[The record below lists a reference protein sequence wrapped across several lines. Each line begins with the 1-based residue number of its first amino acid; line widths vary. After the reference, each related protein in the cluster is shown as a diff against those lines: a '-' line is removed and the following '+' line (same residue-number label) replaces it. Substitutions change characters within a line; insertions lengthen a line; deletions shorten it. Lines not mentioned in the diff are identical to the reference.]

1 MSVKKIMLD
10 MLMLEPIMRPMTRT
24 EKAARYRAAARRIEL
39 GLGWPYCCHALGY
52 VGGEIVEFERWFKKD
67 ALASGSCKGAWM
79 SNVSDDPQE
88 CRDCRVL
95 ALCFMAAIV
104 ERP

>member
-1 MSVKKIMLD
+1 MLD

-24 EKAARYRAAARRIEL
+24 EKVARYRKAARSIEL
-39 GLGWPYCCHALGY
+39 GWDEFCCNALGSARD
-52 VGGEIVEFERWFKKD
+52 EIVEFERWFKKD
-67 ALASGSCKGAWM
+67 ALASGSCKVAWM
-79 SNVSDDPQE
+79 NNVSDDPQE